1 MLPNIDPTTNAANVG
16 AAVQPQVKKTE
27 SDKAI
32 EAYNSNASAAPRV
45 KSADEQVQSGG
56 AVRRKEAREA
66 QRAVEG
72 APVARTGKSKTDTY
86 LRQGQDQAEINFQL
100 TREER
105 AVFLGAMSGQDD
117 PEQMTEQEQGTL
129 QKAAERIEKLLEDA
143 TTRKTDRTDR
153 LDKAIKEWYSRLS
166 NGKHKAPADLI
177 RLIQQ
182 AAAGDLNFRDAD
194 LS

>member
-16 AAVQPQVKKTE
+16 AAVQPQVKRTE

-32 EAYNSNASAAPRV
+32 EAYNNASPAPRV
-45 KSADEQVQSGG
+45 KSADERVQTGG
-56 AVRRKEAREA
+56 EINRKEARGA
-66 QRAVEG
+66 QRTAEG
-72 APVARTGKSKTDTY
+72 APIARTGKSKTDSY
-86 LRQGQDQAEINFQL
+86 LRAGQDQAEINFQL

-105 AVFLGAMSGQDD
+105 AVFLGAMSGQED
-117 PEQMTEQEQGTL
+117 PKQMTEQEQGTL

-143 TTRKTDRTDR
+143 TTRRTDRTDR

-166 NGKHKAPADLI
+166 NGKHKVPADLI

-182 AAAGDLNFRDAD
+182 AAAGDLNFKDAD
-194 LS
+194 VG